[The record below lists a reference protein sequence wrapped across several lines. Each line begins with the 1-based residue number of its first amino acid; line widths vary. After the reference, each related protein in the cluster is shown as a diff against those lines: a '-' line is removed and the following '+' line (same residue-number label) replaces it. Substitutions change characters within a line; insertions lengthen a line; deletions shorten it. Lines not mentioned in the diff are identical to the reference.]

1 MVEYCLPIHP
11 RYYGHDFFPC
21 LTTELQ
27 RTLAKLSTQFH
38 FFKWSTL
45 CNWHSNRNNGKVG
58 LKFWCCRDQR
68 LQLSPGSFLLCF
80 LTVSLPPVIPGQC
93 MSLYAT
99 VIPLLPYVRKG
110 VCVWVPVDLRLNIK
124 PLRVIRE
131 RETVKAEAQ
140 NWRTCGQ
147 TWTNVAKKKKKSKIK
162 TQTRSN

>member
-1 MVEYCLPIHP
+1 MIFFLIWLQNYK
-11 RYYGHDFFPC
+11 GHWQNSQ
-21 LTTELQ
+21 LN
-27 RTLAKLSTQFH
+27 SI

-45 CNWHSNRNNGKVG
+45 CNLHSNRNNGKVG
-58 LKFWCCRDQR
+58 LKFWCCSDQR

-124 PLRVIRE
+124 PLHVIRE
-131 RETVKAEAQ
+131 RERQ
-140 NWRTCGQ
+140 WRLKPRIEEPAAKPGPMLP
-147 TWTNVAKKKKKSKIK
+147 KKKNLK
-162 TQTRSN
+162 